1 MLCVGFLQLWRAG
14 AALLVVVGLLT
25 AVVSL
30 LQSSGF
36 RHVEAVRLAEY
47 IDYSLGFYNVP

>member
-1 MLCVGFLQLWRAG
+1 MCVGFLQLWRAG

-36 RHVEAVRLAEY
+36 RHVEAVRVAEY